1 MTKKDFDIRVES
13 TWLNPQ
19 TKSRKDIIE
28 WILTNMGFPIVTVEL
43 TESQLNVAVQDA
55 LEKYTKYATYEDTD
69 IMVDL
74 FGYDREKGL
83 DLSEY
88 NIASITDIAFRRDS
102 LLYGYG
108 NDFFF
113 GLPAL
118 MNSYAGA
125 GIFPFMNHVGSANG
139 SWVSLHNLHEN
150 IELIN
155 RMTGSMPQ
163 YRYHKATKRLVLTPA
178 PHPDHQPAPI
188 LITCQ
193 IEPDPTELYGNE
205 YVKRLALARAKM
217 ILGTVRRKFQNTPL
231 LGGGTIDTEIGTE
244 GKEEWDKLVEEIQTN
259 ESYGN
264 IAIIG

>member
-1 MTKKDFDIRVES
+1 MTSDFDIRAES
-13 TWLNPQ
+13 TWLHPQ

-28 WILTNMGFPIVTVEL
+28 WILTNLGWPILTVEL

-69 IMVDL
+69 IMVDVRD
-74 FGYDREKGL
+74 YDPKNGL
-83 DLSEY
+83 DLSQY
-88 NIASITDIAFRRDS
+88 NIAVITDIAFRRDS

-113 GLPAL
+113 GMPAL

-125 GIFPFMNHVGSANG
+125 GIFPFMNHTGSSNG

-163 YRYHKATKRLVLTPA
+163 YRYYKTTKRLVLTPV
-178 PHPDHQPAPI
+178 PHPKGDYAPI

-193 IEPDPTELYGNE
+193 IEPSPEELYGNE
-205 YVKRLALARAKM
+205 YVKRLALARAKI
-217 ILGTVRRKFQNTPL
+217 ILGTVRKKFQNTQL
-231 LGGGTIDTEIGTE
+231 LGGGTLDTEIGDKGE
-244 GKEEWDKLVEEIQTN
+244 EEWKQLVDEIQQN

-264 IAIIG
+264 VAIIA